1 MRLCLILL
9 FCSNFLFGFNDENKV
24 SVNPS
29 FGKIINDF
37 SYTRLGVSTNNLII
51 GRIGFYYTLEMNDIN
66 NRDLVGIN
74 IRLIKN
80 LYFNFGYHF
89 FTNENLFEGNRKEI
103 GLTYNFNN
111 TPFLIQYGYSS
122 SVGSTIGVGY
132 RLFLNPKPIK
142 W

>member
-1 MRLCLILL
+1 
-9 FCSNFLFGFNDENKV
+9 
-24 SVNPS
+24 
-29 FGKIINDF
+29 
-37 SYTRLGVSTNNLII
+37 VSTNNLII
-51 GRIGFYYTLEMNDIN
+51 ERIGFYYTLEMNDIN

-89 FTNENLFEGNRKEI
+89 FTNKNLFEGNRKEI

-132 RLFLNPKPIK
+132 RLFINPKPIK

>member
-1 MRLCLILL
+1 MRLCVILL

-51 GRIGFYYTLEMNDIN
+51 ERIGFYYTLEMNDIN

-89 FTNENLFEGNRKEI
+89 FTNKN
-103 GLTYNFNN
+103 
-111 TPFLIQYGYSS
+111 
-122 SVGSTIGVGY
+122 
-132 RLFLNPKPIK
+132 
-142 W
+142 